1 MAKFKVIKA
10 HDGLEAGAIR
20 VLAPCPLTAEMVRRG
35 YWEELKPQPPK
46 KTTSKSPK
54 TKKK

>member
-1 MAKFKVIKA
+1 MAKFRVIKA
-10 HDGLEAGAIR
+10 HDGLEAGTIR
-20 VLAPCPLTAEMVRRG
+20 VLAPCAVTAEMVRRG
-35 YWEELKPQPPK
+35 YWEEVKPQPQK